1 MSKKNP
7 NSSNQIFTD
16 SDYNSNNGF
25 STYIWGPCAW
35 HFLHIIT
42 FNYPNNPTIQQQ
54 KDYYKFF
61 KILGKVL
68 PCKWCRIN
76 YVKNTKNTKLSLKIF
91 KNRKTL
97 SQWLCN
103 MHNLI
108 NDMLDKHKNENK
120 TYDEIKEFYEHFRA
134 RCTKHN
140 DIKKG
145 QHGGCTTPLRNGSKS
160 KTILK
165 IVPRNYKIESVTVNK
180 KCLCTKK

>member
-68 PCKWCRIN
+68 PWKWCRIN

-108 NDMLDKHKNENK
+108 NDMLNKHKNENK
-120 TYDEIKEFYEHFRA
+120 TYDEIKEFYEHFR
-134 RCTKHN
+134 
-140 DIKKG
+140 
-145 QHGGCTTPLRNGSKS
+145 L
-160 KTILK
+160 
-165 IVPRNYKIESVTVNK
+165 
-180 KCLCTKK
+180 